1 VPQFMLR
8 RFCIPGTEQ
17 VYVFDKTNSRTF
29 KTNTK
34 NVAAESRFYD
44 VELEDA
50 TVSLE
55 PGLSRLESSVS
66 DILES
71 VISKASLASI
81 SDDEK
86 RLVSLFVAIQL
97 IRVRSWRQTSI
108 DATKQLEQQLLAW
121 GFDPKEVANFE
132 VMDEEDAK
140 RHALGAISE
149 ADHYAPLLFGKDWFL
164 FRSPDDQPFVISDNP
179 VTLQNV
185 MDRSLHSGGLGLAS
199 RGIEIHLPL
208 SPQLSL
214 AMYCPTNR
222 EAFGT
227 TLEKFWISE
236 KSLPSLPDELKKK
249 AASLKGI
256 AEAIDTGL
264 SAESAEGTA
273 NLNSL
278 QVGFS
283 ERFIFSCGDDFD
295 FAERMIEKSERF
307 RKGPRMTV
315 GFPDAD
321 PPSA

>member
-1 VPQFMLR
+1 M
-8 RFCIPGTEQ
+8 
-17 VYVFDKTNSRTF
+17 YVFDKTNSRTF

-66 DILES
+66 YILES

-140 RHALGAISE
+140 RHALGAI
-149 ADHYAPLLFGKDWFL
+149 
-164 FRSPDDQPFVISDNP
+164 
-179 VTLQNV
+179 
-185 MDRSLHSGGLGLAS
+185 
-199 RGIEIHLPL
+199 
-208 SPQLSL
+208 
-214 AMYCPTNR
+214 
-222 EAFGT
+222 
-227 TLEKFWISE
+227 
-236 KSLPSLPDELKKK
+236 
-249 AASLKGI
+249 
-256 AEAIDTGL
+256 
-264 SAESAEGTA
+264 
-273 NLNSL
+273 
-278 QVGFS
+278 
-283 ERFIFSCGDDFD
+283 
-295 FAERMIEKSERF
+295 
-307 RKGPRMTV
+307 
-315 GFPDAD
+315 
-321 PPSA
+321 